1 MDLLRF
7 ALRKLLAGIP
17 LLLGVTLL
25 SFTLMVYFGPDKTFE
40 LLGKNPTVEQ
50 IAEVPGFGGKAAAE
64 LKAFLT
70 ARSTD
75 EPDGGQGDTPAAPP
89 AMTP

>member
-40 LLGKNPTVEQ
+40 LLGKNPTV
-50 IAEVPGFGGKAAAE
+50 
-64 LKAFLT
+64 
-70 ARSTD
+70 
-75 EPDGGQGDTPAAPP
+75 
-89 AMTP
+89 